1 MAHKKAPAIEVGI
14 MQGNTIRFQLKG
26 DFRVAQGE
34 QTGESMMLSGGAFEA
49 FVGDG
54 LVTVNQGN
62 HSLCAGTVLLI
73 EPAGTGLNHFLL
85 HDVTIGIGFHW
96 EQKEDQEFPGTL
108 KLMGEG
114 NMVQAVNVVP
124 LEEYLVSVISSE
136 MRGDSS
142 PELLKAHTVISR
154 SWLLAQV
161 QKQHSIVESGK
172 GYDQVHQAQGEYIRW
187 YDREDHTGFHVCA
200 DDHCQRYQGISRAY
214 NPEVERAVRDTSG
227 EVLVHGGSICDARF
241 SKCCGGV
248 TETFESCW
256 EPVPHPYLRRVDDN
270 PAERP
275 VNVNDLTL
283 EANAEAFIRDTPDA
297 FCNTSDPRLLRQV
310 LNDYDQASPDFYR
323 WKVSYSQEEIS
334 ALIREQSGIDFGA
347 ILDLVPVERGASSR
361 LIRMK
366 ITGEKQTLIVGK
378 ELEIRRLLSQSH
390 LYSSAFIVEK
400 EGIADGIPGQF
411 NLRGAGW
418 GHGVGLCQ
426 IGAAVMADR
435 GYTYREILEHY
446 FMGAKPET
454 RYE

>member
-1 MAHKKAPAIEVGI
+1 
-14 MQGNTIRFQLKG
+14 
-26 DFRVAQGE
+26 
-34 QTGESMMLSGGAFEA
+34 
-49 FVGDG
+49 
-54 LVTVNQGN
+54 
-62 HSLCAGTVLLI
+62 
-73 EPAGTGLNHFLL
+73 
-85 HDVTIGIGFHW
+85 
-96 EQKEDQEFPGTL
+96 
-108 KLMGEG
+108 
-114 NMVQAVNVVP
+114 
-124 LEEYLVSVISSE
+124 
-136 MRGDSS
+136 
-142 PELLKAHTVISR
+142 
-154 SWLLAQV
+154 
-161 QKQHSIVESGK
+161 
-172 GYDQVHQAQGEYIRW
+172 
-187 YDREDHTGFHVCA
+187 
-200 DDHCQRYQGISRAY
+200 
-214 NPEVERAVRDTSG
+214 
-227 EVLVHGGSICDARF
+227 
-241 SKCCGGV
+241 
-248 TETFESCW
+248 
-256 EPVPHPYLRRVDDN
+256 VDDN

-334 ALIREQSGIDFGA
+334 ALIRERSGIDFGA

-366 ITGEKQTLIVGK
+366 IAGEKQTLIVGK